1 MSSSASFLIV
11 TFVCSRGWTSRIF
24 SHAQFE
30 RALPQLEGL
39 DFPLLVSEYHPDDD
53 DAVKATASTAPAHG
67 KRSAGAGAGRA
78 WEVEK

>member
-1 MSSSASFLIV
+1 MSSPAPLLLVSFV
-11 TFVCSRGWTSRIF
+11 SSRGWTSRTF

-53 DAVKATASTAPAHG
+53 AVKAS
-67 KRSAGAGAGRA
+67 SAGASSASRVSLTSPYGKQQAA
-78 WEVEK
+78 